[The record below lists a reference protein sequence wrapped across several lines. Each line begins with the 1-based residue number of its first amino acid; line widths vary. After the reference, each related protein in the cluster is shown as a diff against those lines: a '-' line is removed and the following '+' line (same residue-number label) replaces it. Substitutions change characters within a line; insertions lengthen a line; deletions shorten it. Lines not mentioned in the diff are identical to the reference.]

1 MFPAFLFTPL
11 PDSHQ
16 GSAQVPVKLSQV
28 DTPRGDMHLKSK
40 ESWKWLV
47 AVLQFWGDEASSTDS
62 IVYGG
67 CERPISALVEYVLNT
82 INLGL
87 DPGSKVS
94 WDDVVTR
101 TPWMTKRLYGMMAT
115 RETTVKRQALPV
127 RGQSS
132 ELEIVLER
140 RYSEQIMCSKGRGKL
155 VVAAPS
161 QKSDTPTRLTKVGRG
176 DALKLHLRRTT
187 QGEGWSVEAKD
198 SGPRV
203 GCPSPATPETK
214 PQEGEWVDQPDRFP
228 LTSELLAPNEQL
240 TDVLDYEDVD
250 EYEPGMPDPEIA
262 QAMAHIP
269 QADAFADVEM
279 QESRPPPGFEPKV
292 SKARY
297 DINLV

>member
-16 GSAQVPVKLSQV
+16 GGAQVPIKLSQV
-28 DTPRGDMHLKSK
+28 DTPRGDVHLKSK

-67 CERPISALVEYVLNT
+67 CERPVSALVEYVLNT
-82 INLGL
+82 INPGL

-101 TPWMTKRLYGMMAT
+101 TPWMTKRLYGMTAT
-115 RETTVKRQALPV
+115 RETTIKRQALPV

-155 VVAAPS
+155 VVAGPS
-161 QKSDTPTRLTKVGRG
+161 QKSIL
-176 DALKLHLRRTT
+176 
-187 QGEGWSVEAKD
+187 
-198 SGPRV
+198 
-203 GCPSPATPETK
+203 
-214 PQEGEWVDQPDRFP
+214 
-228 LTSELLAPNEQL
+228 
-240 TDVLDYEDVD
+240 
-250 EYEPGMPDPEIA
+250 
-262 QAMAHIP
+262 
-269 QADAFADVEM
+269 
-279 QESRPPPGFEPKV
+279 PPG
-292 SKARY
+292 
-297 DINLV
+297 